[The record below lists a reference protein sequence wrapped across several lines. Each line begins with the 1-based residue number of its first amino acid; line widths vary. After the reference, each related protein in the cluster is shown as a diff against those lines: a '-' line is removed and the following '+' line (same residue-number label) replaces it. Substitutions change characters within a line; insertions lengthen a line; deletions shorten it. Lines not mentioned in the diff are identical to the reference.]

1 MAWDE
6 NCDSVCPV
14 ARSLLMVGDRWT
26 MLILRELAMGM
37 HRFDELQAQT
47 GMSSHLLTL
56 RLKRMEQD
64 GIIERRRYLERP
76 PRYEYHTTKMGKD
89 LDPLL
94 MMLRTWG
101 RTWLRD
107 LPDGEPAVGL
117 VHKASGIEL
126 DDLWQIPGG
135 GRGFTFDDCDAVIG
149 PAYAAER
156 ERRRVAFQN
165 GTPMAKARKDG
176 AKARAALTA
185 AAKPPRKAA
194 AKAATNPAAETAPGT
209 AAKARAKTA
218 ATAPARTAA
227 DTVREAAAKAATAAT
242 KAAVKAK
249 KPAAP
254 APSKAA
260 GKPRQVA

>member
-1 MAWDE
+1 MSWDE
-6 NCDSVCPV
+6 NCDSLCPV

-56 RLKRMEQD
+56 RLKRMQQD
-64 GIIERRRYLERP
+64 GVIERRQYLERP

-107 LPDGEPAVGL
+107 LPEGEPAVKL
-117 VHKASGIEL
+117 VHKASGVEL

-135 GRGFTFDDCDAVIG
+135 GRDFTFDDCDATIG

-176 AKARAALTA
+176 AKAKAALTA
-185 AAKPPRKAA
+185 VAAPKRKTAIKTAKPAS
-194 AKAATNPAAETAPGT
+194 ETPPT
-209 AAKARAKTA
+209 AQ
-218 ATAPARTAA
+218 
-227 DTVREAAAKAATAAT
+227 V
-242 KAAVKAK
+242 AAVKT
-249 KPAAP
+249 KPAKVTTVKTKKASVP
-254 APSKAA
+254 AAAA
-260 GKPRQVA
+260 GRARRAA